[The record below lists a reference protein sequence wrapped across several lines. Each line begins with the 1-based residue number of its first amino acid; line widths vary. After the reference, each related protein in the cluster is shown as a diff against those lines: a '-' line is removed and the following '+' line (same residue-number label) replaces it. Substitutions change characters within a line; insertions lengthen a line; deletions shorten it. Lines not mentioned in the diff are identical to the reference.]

1 MERAERISANLA
13 ADPYAALLGITLTHV
28 DDASVTVSMPTTE
41 DHENFL
47 GGTHGGALFSV
58 ADCAFSLASNA
69 YEEAAVAVNTHLAIT
84 APTRA
89 GDTLTATAVEVHRGR
104 TLATYRVEV
113 TRGDGSVCGQF
124 TGTVYIKSQA
134 SSRKPQA

>member
-1 MERAERISANLA
+1 MDRAARVAALLA
-13 ADPYAALLGITLTHV
+13 ADPYAGRLGIELVSV
-28 DDASVTVSMPTTE
+28 DDETVTVAMRLTE

-69 YEEAAVAVNTHLAIT
+69 YEEPAVAVNTHLAIT
-84 APTRA
+84 APSGA
-89 GDTLTATAVEVHRGR
+89 GDTLTATAVEVHRGK

-113 TRGDGSVCGQF
+113 ARDDGQACGQF
-124 TGTVYIKSQA
+124 TGTVYIK
-134 SSRKPQA
+134 R